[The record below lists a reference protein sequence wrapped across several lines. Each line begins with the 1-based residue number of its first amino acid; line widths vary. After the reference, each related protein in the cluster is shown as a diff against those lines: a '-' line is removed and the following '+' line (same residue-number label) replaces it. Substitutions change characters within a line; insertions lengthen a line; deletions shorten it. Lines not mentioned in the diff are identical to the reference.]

1 MHDVLIVGGGP
12 AGLSAALI
20 AARRGLSAAVI
31 EPRPGDLDKACGE
44 GLMPPAVRALAAL
57 GVRPPGHRFTGIRY
71 LDPSGDVFAPF
82 PDGAGLGVRR
92 TALHHALR
100 EAVAAAGV
108 PTIPARVDAVRQD
121 AHGVE
126 TVGLRGRYLLAADG
140 LHSRL
145 RRDLD
150 LAAPPRLPPR
160 LGLRRHFAVAPW
172 SDEVEVHWAEGV
184 EAYITPVAPDLVG
197 VAFLFG
203 ALPGE
208 GPAEARFDALLARF
222 PALRERLRDPAT
234 RARGA
239 GPFEQ
244 RTRRRVAGRVLLVGD
259 AAGYLDPLTGEGI
272 RLGLDTA
279 AAAIEA
285 VALDQPLA
293 YEAAWRR
300 ATRRYRWLTGG
311 LLWVAR
317 QRALRR
323 RMVPVLR
330 AAPWIMARAV
340 AALAA

>member
-57 GVRPPGHRFTGIRY
+57 GVDPPGHRFTGIRY

-92 TALHHALR
+92 TTLHHALR

-121 AHGVE
+121 ADGVE
-126 TVGLRGRYLLAADG
+126 AVGLRGRYLLAADG

-145 RRDLD
+145 RRDLG

-172 SDEVEVHWAEGV
+172 SDEVEVHWADGV

-208 GPAEARFDALLARF
+208 GRAEARFDALLARF

-244 RTRRRVAGRVLLVGD
+244 RTRRRVAGRVLLIGD
-259 AAGYLDPLTGEGI
+259 AAGYLDPLTGEGV
-272 RLGLDTA
+272 RLGLASARELVRCLATGR
-279 AAAIEA
+279 
-285 VALDQPLA
+285 PHA
-293 YEAAWRR
+293 YEHAWRR
-300 ATRRYRWLTGG
+300 VARRYWVMTSLLLT
-311 LLWVAR
+311 V
-317 QRALRR
+317 RR
-323 RMVPVLR
+323 SPLR
-330 AAPWIMARAV
+330 AAMIPLLRACPRLFDQ
-340 AALAA
+340 ALAQLSS